1 MKALRLMLV
10 MASLSGL
17 ALVPQVQA
25 VSQQDSET
33 AKQRHS
39 MQSEHRQPKHRHS
52 AQQEAGQKRQ
62 RGHNMMQQL
71 ASLDLTDEQKQQIR
85 QLMQQNR
92 AERKAKYAGKE
103 PAAGQAP
110 SVWQDPSVR
119 QELNALMQAEQFDEL
134 AVQQWLEQQQPAQLQ
149 RRLQALKLQHQLRQ
163 ILTEEQRQQLQAIRK
178 SRYSTKI

>member
-17 ALVPQVQA
+17 ALVPQAQA

-39 MQSEHRQPKHRHS
+39 MQAEHRQPKHRHS
-52 AQQEAGQKRQ
+52 AQEAGQKRQ
-62 RGHNMMQQL
+62 RGHDMMQQL

-85 QLMQQNR
+85 QLMQQHR
-92 AERKAKYAGKE
+92 AERKAKYLGKE

-110 SVWQDPSVR
+110 SVRQDPSVR
-119 QELNALMQAEQFDEL
+119 QQLKALMQAEHFDEV

-163 ILTEEQRQQLQAIRK
+163 ILTEEQRQQLQANRK